1 MIRASKPIGLLVTL
15 FCLVFFCI
23 IVVVVR
29 YQAAADQHQLH
40 IHATIVADDVWAVN
54 PAGANPYL
62 QLAMKV
68 NSYKSLVITQEGGGP
83 FTQLTSPPLSR
94 FENFLHKLKLIWVRN
109 ISSDITFND
118 QKIGTI
124 HVEKYVKVIYPLTN
138 YLVLML
144 LVMLTAV
151 FISYLYSNRKLLEQQ
166 VHERTKNLQESEK
179 RFHDLINLLPEMVW
193 EVNRS
198 GDIIY
203 ANQIAMN
210 RLGNADSLQTSKSWF
225 DCVSPDQHS
234 AVHDYFQQ
242 VLKGIDP
249 GLKEFRLVDSTYG
262 DFPALLRS
270 SAILHNEHVAGARII
285 AIDISERQ
293 TLEEKL
299 RRGQKMKAIGLMA
312 GGVAHDLNNILSGIV
327 NYPKLMLLDLPET
340 SPLRRPLE
348 AIRKS
353 GIQAAEVVSDL
364 LTVARG
370 VAAVKVVVDPRI
382 LIHEYLDSPEFLQ
395 LSAYNPHLSVK
406 TESTRNISPISCSP
420 VHVKKCLMNLVTNA
434 AEAMN
439 GEGSI
444 TIALSSCAISDG
456 GSEAHSPRPGEYS
469 VISVKDTGPGIQ
481 PADLKHIFEPF
492 YTKKTMGRSGTGL
505 GLAVV
510 WNTMIDH
517 DGTVTVKSSDH
528 GTVFSLYFPR
538 TRENFTAERK
548 PVNLATLH
556 GKGERILVVDDEEQ
570 QREIT
575 AQLLTNLGYTAT
587 TAASGEEALAILERT
602 AMDLVILDMIM
613 SPGIN
618 GRETYERII
627 AIHPGQKAIIS
638 SGFSKNTEVKAA
650 QRLGAGGF
658 ICKPFT
664 MEQLGKAVYD
674 ELHS

>member
-1 MIRASKPIGLLVTL
+1 MIRTSHTIGLFVVL
-15 FCLVFFCI
+15 FCFVFLCI
-23 IVVVVR
+23 AVIAMR
-29 YQAAADQHQLH
+29 FQAVSDQNQLH
-40 IHATIVADDVWAVN
+40 VHASIVADDVWAVN

-83 FTQLTSPPLSR
+83 FTHLTSPPLSR
-94 FENFLHKLKLIWVRN
+94 FENFLYKLKLIWLKD

-124 HVEKYVKVIYPLTN
+124 HVEKYVKVVYPLTN

-144 LVMLTAV
+144 LVVLTGV
-151 FISYLYSNRKLLEQQ
+151 FIFYLYSNRKHLELQ
-166 VHERTKNLQESEK
+166 VQERTKNLQESEK
-179 RFHDLINLLPEMVW
+179 KFHDLINLLPEMVW
-193 EVNRS
+193 EVDRA
-198 GDIIY
+198 GHIIY
-203 ANQIAMN
+203 ANQIAVN
-210 RLGNADSLQTSKSWF
+210 RLGTADNQQTPKSWF
-225 DCVSPDQHS
+225 DCVSPDQHP
-234 AVHDYFQQ
+234 AVEEYFHQI
-242 VLKGIDP
+242 LKGIDP
-249 GLKEFRLVDSTYG
+249 GLKEFRLVDTAYG

-270 SAILHNEHVAGARII
+270 SAILHNEHVVGARII

-293 TLEEKL
+293 TFEEKL

-327 NYPKLMLLDLPET
+327 NYPELMLLDLPET

-406 TESTRNISPISCSP
+406 TEFTRNISPISCSP

-439 GEGSI
+439 GEGII
-444 TIALSSCAISDG
+444 TISAISSSIADR
-456 GSEAHSPRPGEYS
+456 GSDAHSPRPGEYT
-469 VISVKDTGPGIQ
+469 VITVKDTGPGIQ
-481 PADLKHIFEPF
+481 PTDLKHIFEPF

-510 WNTMIDH
+510 WNTMTDH
-517 DGTVTVKSSDH
+517 DGTVTVKSSAH
-528 GTVFSLYFPR
+528 GTVFSLYFPG

-548 PVNLATLH
+548 PLNLATIR
-556 GKGERILVVDDEEQ
+556 GKGESILVVDDEQQ

-587 TAASGEEALAILERT
+587 TAASGEEAIAILENS

-618 GRETYERII
+618 GKETYEKII
-627 AIHPGQKAIIS
+627 AVHPKQKAIIS

-664 MEQLGKAVYD
+664 MEQLGRAVYD
-674 ELHS
+674 ELHT